1 MWVNLLLLLL
11 LLPQQV
17 VYLVLLYNY
26 LQPLLPLQMVEWPL
40 LRAEGLLPAE
50 TAQQEEGE
58 KWHQD
63 QFVHFEALLLKF
75 AFSCSL

>member
-26 LQPLLPLQMVEWPL
+26 LQPLLPLQMVERPL
-40 LRAEGLLPAE
+40 LRAESLLPAE

-75 AFSCSL
+75 AFSCSP